1 MGYVVDL
8 TLILQAVFQ
17 VSFQNQLEKKAIPCP
32 DRVSE
37 IIYEFVCSKKKDAV
51 HDAIATFVGDQ
62 HMPTCNDI
70 VDKIESLIK
79 ENEVRLISRR
89 KQTC

>member
-8 TLILQAVFQ
+8 TIILQAVFQ
-17 VSFQNQLEKKAIPCP
+17 VSFQNQSEMKVTPS
-32 DRVSE
+32 RVSE
-37 IIYEFVCSKKKDAV
+37 IVYEFVCSKKKDV
-51 HDAIATFVGDQ
+51 HNAIATFVGDK
-62 HMPTCNDI
+62 HIPTSNDT

-79 ENEVRLISRR
+79 ENEVRLRSRR

>member
-17 VSFQNQLEKKAIPCP
+17 ASFQNRLEMKVTPS
-32 DRVSE
+32 RVSE
-37 IIYEFVCSKKKDAV
+37 IIYEFVCSKKKDVV
-51 HDAIATFVGDQ
+51 HNAIATYIGDQ
-62 HMPTCNDI
+62 HMPTSNDI

-79 ENEVRLISRR
+79 ENEVRLLSRR

>member
-17 VSFQNQLEKKAIPCP
+17 VSFQNQLGMKVTPS
-32 DRVSE
+32 RVNE
-37 IIYEFVCSKKKDAV
+37 IIYEFVCSKKKDAL

-62 HMPTCNDI
+62 RMPTCNDI
-70 VDKIESLIK
+70 VAKIESLIK

-89 KQTC
+89 TQIY

>member
-17 VSFQNQLEKKAIPCP
+17 VSFQNQLEKKVIPGP
-32 DRVSE
+32 SRVSE

-51 HDAIATFVGDQ
+51 HNAIVTFVGDQ
-62 HMPTCNDI
+62 MPTSNDI
-70 VDKIESLIK
+70 VDKVESLIK
-79 ENEVRLISRR
+79 ENEVRLTSRR